1 LAGAATLSAIGIA
14 VVQARAS
21 INVVATVAT
30 VSKVLAGGIA
40 TLTST
45 ATISAVPTRI
55 RNITVTL
62 AGVLATLTVGEDLKF
77 DPFRIFVVPADT
89 RTVKIA
95 QETRKHTPNSETR
108 VNTIQ
113 DETRSHT
120 VRSETRQVEVQP
132 DLKLTDVFGVRDTRN

>member
-1 LAGAATLSAIGIA
+1 
-14 VVQARAS
+14 
-21 INVVATVAT
+21 
-30 VSKVLAGGIA
+30 
-40 TLTST
+40 
-45 ATISAVPTRI
+45 VPTRI